1 MVAGRAGERGVLAL
15 YCLLPGTADAQ
26 LLGLEEMVVVHNG
39 FSTSFLFP
47 SFFPLPM
54 GWHTLGEGTGRGR
67 APEQE

>member
-1 MVAGRAGERGVLAL
+1 MGGLEKEGVLAL
-15 YCLLPGTADAQ
+15 YRLLPWTADTQ

-47 SFFPLPM
+47 SLFPLPM
-54 GWHTLGEGTGRGR
+54 GWHTLGEGTGTGR